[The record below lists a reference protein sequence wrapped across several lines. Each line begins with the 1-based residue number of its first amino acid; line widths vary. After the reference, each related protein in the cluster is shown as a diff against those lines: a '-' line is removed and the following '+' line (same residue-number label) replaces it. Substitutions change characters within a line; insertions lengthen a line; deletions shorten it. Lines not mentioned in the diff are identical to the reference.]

1 MIISMVATRKEEK
14 VIVNSLDKR
23 IFVVTYFDGDRVVGV
38 FVADTK
44 EEIESLKIGML
55 NEDNL

>member
-1 MIISMVATRKEEK
+1 MIATRKEEK

-44 EEIESLKIGML
+44 EEIENLKISMI
-55 NEDNL
+55 NDD

>member
-1 MIISMVATRKEEK
+1 MIISMIATRKEEK

-44 EEIESLKIGML
+44 EEIENLKISMI
-55 NEDNL
+55 NDD